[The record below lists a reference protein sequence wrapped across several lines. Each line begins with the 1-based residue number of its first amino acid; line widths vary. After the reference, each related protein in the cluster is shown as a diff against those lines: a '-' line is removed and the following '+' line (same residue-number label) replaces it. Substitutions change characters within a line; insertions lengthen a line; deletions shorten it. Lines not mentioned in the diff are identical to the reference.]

1 MASPVSPELALVCPE
16 LRAEW
21 RARLPDIDPD
31 RLFRPARTRRPAAP
45 VLPLP
50 RPVEREAPLLVA
62 AVVYFGV
69 NIVQLLA
76 WGSVT
81 FALVAA
87 ATLIATLGASLKRSA
102 SARG

>member
-1 MASPVSPELALVCPE
+1 M
-16 LRAEW
+16 
-21 RARLPDIDPD
+21 
-31 RLFRPARTRRPAAP
+31 
-45 VLPLP
+45 LPL
-50 RPVEREAPLLVA
+50 RPEREAPLLVA

-87 ATLIATLGASLKRSA
+87 ATLIATLLG
-102 SARG
+102 